1 MNGLLK
7 RPGSP
12 TTSDS
17 SKENIDE
24 EDNNNMSGLTRWAE
38 EDDADQTDRD
48 KSDKSDKW
56 KYWHEQKLKVIWT
69 FPPRYPCPI
78 CKKAFSKVGNVYKH
92 LAGAHNKSKTEYLKM
107 SKTIRNNAY
116 IDEKENEI
124 EETPPKLQFVKARP
138 PEEAM
143 QVNC

>member
-38 EDDADQTDRD
+38 EDDADGTSGMVVVL
-48 KSDKSDKW
+48 KSFDIK
-56 KYWHEQKLKVIWT
+56 
-69 FPPRYPCPI
+69 C
-78 CKKAFSKVGNVYKH
+78 G
-92 LAGAHNKSKTEYLKM
+92 M
-107 SKTIRNNAY
+107 
-116 IDEKENEI
+116 
-124 EETPPKLQFVKARP
+124 
-138 PEEAM
+138 
-143 QVNC
+143 